1 MNTDIFAH
9 LADDVP
15 AIGTPE
21 LKTLFIEDCP
31 KCAGSGIYNGHSRYG
46 LRCFA
51 CKGSGRLEFT
61 TSKEQ
66 RQKNRDAAARRKA
79 NAEQAKAEQAASW
92 LKDHPAEAAWMQES
106 AERFEFAR
114 SMLEAVNK
122 WGALT
127 ERQLETVQRVA
138 AQSAERKAKWAEE
151 RKAREEAAPAVSVE
165 AIEVAFGKAQQAGIA
180 RPKLRLDTFVF
191 SPAPAAG
198 KNAGALYVKEGEA
211 YLGKILN
218 GRLFATRDCSQ
229 EIQDRIL
236 AVAADPEQAAV
247 AYGKR
252 FGSCSVCSRQLTNEE
267 SINRGIGPICASRF
281 GW

>member
-15 AIGTPE
+15 AIGRPE
-21 LKTLFIEDCP
+21 LKTLFVEDCP
-31 KCAGSGIYNGHSRYG
+31 KCAGSGTYHGYSRYG
-46 LRCFA
+46 VQCFA

-66 RQKNRDAAARRKA
+66 RQKSREAVARRKA
-79 NAEQAKAEQAASW
+79 KAEETKAEKAAAW

-127 ERQLETVQRVA
+127 ERQLETVQRLV

-151 RKAREEAAPAVSVE
+151 RAARDQAAPAVSVE
-165 AIEVAFGKAQQAGIA
+165 AIEVAFGKAKQAGIR
-180 RPKLRLDTFVF
+180 RPKLRLDSFTF
-191 SPAPAAG
+191 SPASADG
-198 KNAGALYVKEGEA
+198 KNAGALYVKEGET
-211 YLGKILN
+211 YLGKIA
-218 GRLFATRDCSQ
+218 GGKLFASRDCSSENQ
-229 EIQDRIL
+229 ERIL

-252 FGSCSVCSRQLTNEE
+252 FGQCSVCARELTNED
-267 SINRGIGPICASRF
+267 SINRGIGPICAERF